1 MTPEE
6 RLIIAIDESDIVRIM
21 NLAESLR
28 SFTNI
33 FKIGLTAF
41 DTLGPSLVAAF
52 NKMGANVFLDLKL
65 FDIPAQVSGATKALT
80 HLDVKMLTV
89 HALGG
94 EKMMAA
100 AKKASSEAADKHG
113 RPAPFVLAV
122 TVPTSLDDRWLSSLG
137 IDDLEG
143 SVRSLAAAA
152 RSAGLDGV
160 VASARE
166 AALIRRDQGDEFIIV
181 VPGIRLPGGKT
192 QDQKRV
198 ATPEEALAAGAD
210 YLVVGRTIT
219 NADDPAAA
227 AEDILRRMR

>member
-28 SFTNI
+28 NFANI

-41 DTLGPSLVAAF
+41 DALGPSLVAAF
-52 NKMGANVFLDLKL
+52 NKLGANVFLDLKL

-80 HLDVKMLTV
+80 DLDVKMLTV

-100 AKKASSEAADKHG
+100 AKKASSEAADKRG
-113 RPAPFVLAV
+113 RPAPLVLAV
-122 TVPTSLDDRWLSSLG
+122 TVPTSLDGRWLSSLG

-143 SVRSLAAAA
+143 SVRSLADAA

-166 AALIRRDQGDEFIIV
+166 AALIRRDQGEEFIIV
-181 VPGIRLPGGKT
+181 VPGIRLPGEKV

-210 YLVVGRTIT
+210 YLVVGRPIT

-227 AEDILRRMR
+227 AADILRRMR

>member
-21 NLAESLR
+21 NLAETLR
-28 SFTNI
+28 GFANI

-41 DTLGPSLVAAF
+41 DALGPSVVAAF
-52 NKMGANVFLDLKL
+52 NKLGANVFLDLKL
-65 FDIPAQVSGATKALT
+65 FDIPAQVSGATKTLT
-80 HLDVKMLTV
+80 DLDVKMLTV

-94 EKMMAA
+94 ERMMAT
-100 AKKASSEAADKHG
+100 AKKASSEAADKRG
-113 RPAPFVLAV
+113 RKAPLVLAV
-122 TVPTSLDDRWLSSLG
+122 TVPTSLDGRWLASLG

-143 SVRSLAAAA
+143 SVRSLADAA

-166 AALIRRDQGDEFIIV
+166 VALIRRDQGDEFIIV
-181 VPGIRLPGGKT
+181 VPGIRLPGEKV

-210 YLVVGRTIT
+210 YLVVGRPIT

-227 AEDILRRMR
+227 AAEILRRMR